1 MWWIIVTFVVLAV
14 YLTVMLCKIKT
25 IPASISDT
33 YYQGGGI
40 WFTITMLICAYTL
53 TFGFLELSEGKHW
66 QWVSLITASS
76 LGFVGIA
83 PNFESKESKIHV
95 TAAITFVIGAIV
107 WSCLNCSILLLVPW
121 MFLPVGMFRKNWV
134 FWVEVCCIITVMI
147 SVLWRTL

>member
-1 MWWIIVTFVVLAV
+1 MGWIIVTLVVLTV

-53 TFGFLELSEGKHW
+53 TFGFLELSEGKPW
-66 QWVSLITASS
+66 QWVSLIIASS

-83 PNFESKESKIHV
+83 PNFKSKESKIHV
-95 TAAITFVIGAIV
+95 TAASTFVIGAIV
-107 WSCLNCSILLLVPW
+107 CSCLNCSILLLVPW